1 VEPDTSPIVVAVPD
15 LLMRQRLVG
24 GLEAAGFA
32 AKGAATLGRLTRM
45 LDETLP
51 TALLVELDGVGIDGV
66 ALVTELKGDDR
77 TAGVPVIGFCA
88 HTRTELIEGAREAGA
103 DRVVSR
109 GELTNRL
116 VRIVTEV
123 TVGPPAS

>member
-1 VEPDTSPIVVAVPD
+1 MDPATSPIVVAVPD
-15 LLMRQRLVG
+15 LLMRQRLIG

-32 AKGAATLGRLTRM
+32 AKGAATLARLARA
-45 LDETLP
+45 LDETRP
-51 TALLVELDGVGIDGV
+51 AAVLVELDGVGIDGV
-66 ALVTELKGDDR
+66 ALVTELKGDVR

-88 HTRTELIEGAREAGA
+88 HTRTELIEDARAAGA

-116 VRIVTEV
+116 ARIATEV
-123 TVGPPAS
+123 AGEPTAP

>member
-1 VEPDTSPIVVAVPD
+1 MDPASSPIVVAVPD

-32 AKGAATLGRLTRM
+32 AKGAATPARLARA
-45 LDETLP
+45 LDETRP
-51 TALLVELDGVGIDGV
+51 AAVLVELDGVGIDGV

-77 TAGVPVIGFCA
+77 AAGVPLIGFCA
-88 HTRTELIEGAREAGA
+88 HTRTELIQDARAAGA

-116 VRIVTEV
+116 VKIVTEV
-123 TVGPPAS
+123 AGEPTSP